1 MRTPRFRAARLAP
14 GRIGTR
20 RRRAIPKVVVALLV
34 LALAAAGCGREAG
47 TGEDAGVSAAAA
59 SGDFGDLKGVCG
71 PGDASTASAQGVS
84 ATQIEV
90 GLFSDMGYT
99 KDPDIADAAKVF
111 VEWCNAAG
119 GINGRELV
127 TNLRDTKLT
136 EVRQRMLEACRE
148 DFFLVGGAAALDGL
162 GVKDR
167 LKCLLPE
174 FPAQVTQT
182 ANTGSDLQ
190 LGAGSS
196 LSEDVNPYTGFYDWL
211 TKEAYPESADKVGL
225 LTGDSPITK
234 VMGDKLTEAL
244 TASGASFAYNG
255 LYPLGGLA
263 DWTPYAQAIKSN
275 GVRGLIFLGEH
286 RALTKLE
293 EALTSLDYKLDWI
306 DANSN
311 SYKQA
316 FLDGAGPSLAAQ
328 NNFADLAGT
337 APLDAA
343 DQVPAIAQLQEMFE
357 QYAPDSPITYQVLRA
372 FPAWLLFAK
381 SATGCGDELTRRCVF
396 ETAGKETA
404 WTGGGLQAPAD
415 LSKPRSEQP
424 RCFNVQQ
431 ATPEGWQAADF
442 TPDTGVF
449 RCGFTPYR
457 YTVDHG
463 KPTTLADVDKSMS
476 DLE

>member
-1 MRTPRFRAARLAP
+1 MRTPRFRAARPAVARA
-14 GRIGTR
+14 GR
-20 RRRAIPKVVVALLV
+20 RRYRAIWKVAVVLLAVALT
-34 LALAAAGCGREAG
+34 AAGCGREAG
-47 TGEDAGVSAAAA
+47 AGEESAPSVAAS
-59 SGDFGDLKGVCG
+59 SGDFGDLQGVCG
-71 PGDASTASAQGVS
+71 PGDASSASAQGVS

-90 GLFSDMGYT
+90 GLFSDIGYT

-127 TNLRDTKLT
+127 TNLRDTRLT

-190 LGAGSS
+190 LGGGSS

-211 TKEAYPESADKVGL
+211 TTEAYPESKGKIGL

-244 TASGASFAYNG
+244 TASGANFAYSG

-293 EALTSLDYKLDWI
+293 EALTSLNYELDWI

-311 SYKQA
+311 SYKLA
-316 FLDGAGPSLAAQ
+316 FLDGAGPSLSAQ

-343 DQVPAIAQLQEMFE
+343 DQVPAVAQLRDMFE

-372 FPAWLLFAK
+372 FPAWLLFAEA
-381 SATGCGDELTRRCVF
+381 ATACGDELTRRCVF
-396 ETAGKETA
+396 ETASRETA
-404 WTGGGLQAPAD
+404 WTGGGLQAPVD
-415 LSKPRSEQP
+415 LSKPRSDQP

-431 ATPEGWQAADF
+431 ATPDGWKAADF
-442 TPDTGVF
+442 RPDTGVF

-457 YTVDHG
+457 YAVDYG

>member
-1 MRTPRFRAARLAP
+1 MRTPRSRVARLAP
-14 GRIGTR
+14 DRTDTR
-20 RRRAIPKVVVALLV
+20 RHRTLTKTAVAACVLV
-34 LALAAAGCGREAG
+34 LAAAGCGREAG
-47 TGEDAGVSAAAA
+47 AGEDQGVSVAAA
-59 SGDFGDLKGVCG
+59 SGDFGDLKNVCG
-71 PGDASTASAQGVS
+71 PGDASSASAQGVT

-90 GLFSDMGYT
+90 GLFSDIDFT
-99 KDPDIADAAKVF
+99 KAPDITDAAAVF

-127 TNLRDTKLT
+127 TNLRDTRLT

-162 GVKDR
+162 GVEDR

-190 LGAGSS
+190 SGGGSS

-211 TKEAYPESADKVGL
+211 TTQAHPESKIGL

-244 TASGASFAYNG
+244 TAS
-255 LYPLGGLA
+255 
-263 DWTPYAQAIKSN
+263 
-275 GVRGLIFLGEH
+275 
-286 RALTKLE
+286 
-293 EALTSLDYKLDWI
+293 
-306 DANSN
+306 
-311 SYKQA
+311 
-316 FLDGAGPSLAAQ
+316 
-328 NNFADLAGT
+328 
-337 APLDAA
+337 
-343 DQVPAIAQLQEMFE
+343 
-357 QYAPDSPITYQVLRA
+357 
-372 FPAWLLFAK
+372 
-381 SATGCGDELTRRCVF
+381 
-396 ETAGKETA
+396 
-404 WTGGGLQAPAD
+404 
-415 LSKPRSEQP
+415 
-424 RCFNVQQ
+424 VQR
-431 ATPEGWQAADF
+431 ATPERWQAADF
-442 TPDTGVF
+442 RPDTGVF